1 MPQDPTWTIGRLI
14 EWTRAFFHEKGI
26 EQPRLEAEILL
37 AHALGLERIQLY
49 LKYEQEVDEE
59 TRAKFRD
66 LVRRRAGREP
76 AKYLVG
82 ACEFMSLGFRVTSD
96 CLIPRPETELLVE
109 EVLALS
115 GTRRGGKRPAEV
127 PPPAEEP
134 AEEAAEGTEA
144 KAKIVAVPATA
155 KRTDAPT
162 APQGEPAAA
171 PATAAPEGPSII
183 ELCTGCGCIA
193 VSLAA
198 YLPASRVVATDI
210 SPGAL
215 QIARANAQ
223 AHGVD
228 DRIVFV
234 EGDLF
239 EPLDAGDVQPADFLV
254 ANPPYVAESEWDA
267 LQPEIRGHE
276 PRAALVS
283 GPTGLEIIERLVKGA
298 AAYLRPGGTLLVE
311 IGAGQGP
318 KAAEQAGA
326 VRGLA
331 EIEIRKDYANHDR
344 MLVARK
350 KT

>member
-14 EWTRAFFHEKGI
+14 EWTRAYFQEKGI

-59 TRAKFRD
+59 TRGKFRD
-66 LVRRRAGREP
+66 LVRRRAAREP

-82 ACEFMSLGFRVTSD
+82 MCEFMSLTFRVTGD

-115 GTRRGGKRPAEV
+115 GAKRGGKRPAEV

-134 AEEAAEGTEA
+134 AAEGAETTQE
-144 KAKIVAVPATA
+144 KAV
-155 KRTDAPT
+155 
-162 APQGEPAAA
+162 PQGEPAPAPAAVAPAA
-171 PATAAPEGPSII
+171 PVAAAPEGPSII

-198 YLPASRVVATDI
+198 YLPSSRVVATDI

-215 QIARANAQ
+215 QIAGANAQ

-228 DRIVFV
+228 DRILYV

-239 EPLDAGDVQPADFLV
+239 GPLDAGDVQPADFLV
-254 ANPPYVAESEWDA
+254 ANPPYVAESEWDS
-267 LQPEIRGHE
+267 LQPEIRDHE

-283 GPTGLEIIERLVKGA
+283 GPTGLEIIERIVKGA
-298 AAYLRPGGTLLVE
+298 PAYLRPGGTLLVE

-318 KAAEQAGA
+318 SVAERAAA
-326 VRGLA
+326 VRGL
-331 EIEIRKDYANHDR
+331 EQVEIRKDYANHDR
-344 MLVARK
+344 MLVAK
-350 KT
+350 KK

>member
-1 MPQDPTWTIGRLI
+1 M
-14 EWTRAFFHEKGI
+14 
-26 EQPRLEAEILL
+26 
-37 AHALGLERIQLY
+37 
-49 LKYEQEVDEE
+49 
-59 TRAKFRD
+59 
-66 LVRRRAGREP
+66 RRREGSSATLSVAARCEP

-115 GTRRGGKRPAEV
+115 GTRRGGKRPAEA
-127 PPPAEEP
+127 PPPAEEL

-144 KAKIVAVPATA
+144 KAKIVAVPFGSEPQGRRPATA
-155 KRTDAPT
+155 KRTEVPI
-162 APQGEPAAA
+162 APQGELA
-171 PATAAPEGPSII
+171 AAPEGPSII

-210 SPGAL
+210 SPGAF

-276 PRAALVS
+276 PA
-283 GPTGLEIIERLVKGA
+283 
-298 AAYLRPGGTLLVE
+298 RPWC
-311 IGAGQGP
+311 
-318 KAAEQAGA
+318 
-326 VRGLA
+326 RGRRGWRSSSA
-331 EIEIRKDYANHDR
+331 S
-344 MLVARK
+344 
-350 KT
+350 